1 MEKVVK
7 YDEEVPNDDGD
18 DEAEEELQDLV
29 EGKLRRRSSIK
40 AWGRGESYIN

>member
-29 EGKLRRRSSIK
+29 EGKAEKEEQHQGVGARQELH
-40 AWGRGESYIN
+40 